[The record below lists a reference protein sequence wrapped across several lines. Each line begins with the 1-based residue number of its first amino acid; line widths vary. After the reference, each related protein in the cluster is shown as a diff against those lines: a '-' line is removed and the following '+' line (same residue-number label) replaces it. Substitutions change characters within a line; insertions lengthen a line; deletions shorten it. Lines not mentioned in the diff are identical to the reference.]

1 MNRQWT
7 RPWRTLRGRFALGC
21 VAVILA
27 ATVAFAA
34 VAVSLVRAQTL
45 RSERNLLDHQA
56 RAVATLVSEQ
66 AEQGITEGVLRLS
79 KPKNLEEL
87 AGSGTQ
93 LYYKGLPLDP
103 GAAKPTGGLPRTD
116 VPIDPV
122 ALERDGVV
130 HVDLVPPGADGSI
143 PASAAPVRIGGVN
156 GTIIGAVVLA
166 RPGGA
171 SAVGWTDFAW
181 RVLAA
186 AAAGLVLA
194 IVVALFLARRVSRPL
209 RDLEQAAERV
219 AGGDLSTKL
228 EPGGAEDLERLA
240 RAFNGMVARLAERDE
255 MARDFL
261 MKVTH
266 DLRTPL
272 TAIRGHALALAD
284 GVVPEDQVG
293 RSLDAIQA
301 EANRL
306 DGLVADLL
314 DLAKMEAHR
323 FSLNLA
329 ELRPAELLEQAF
341 DAFGSEAARRDLTYE
356 RRLEPLPTVVT
367 DGARVRQI
375 VGNLLDNALRWTPAG
390 GTVRLEARARGHG
403 LEVVVADT
411 GPGIPEA
418 DQEAVFEPFR
428 WEPTPDGRVGTGL
441 GLTIARQL
449 ARALG
454 GDLTVESRQ
463 GAGSRF
469 RLTLPTRAAEPTAAL
484 VG

>member
-1 MNRQWT
+1 VSRQWT

-21 VAVILA
+21 VVVIMA
-27 ATVAFAA
+27 ATVGFAA
-34 VAVSLVRAQTL
+34 VAVSLVRIQTL
-45 RSERNLLDHQA
+45 RAERNLLDDQA
-56 RAVATLVSEQ
+56 MAVATIVSDQ
-66 AEQGITEGVLRLS
+66 AEQGIANGVLRLS
-79 KPKNLEEL
+79 KPKNLEAF
-87 AGSGTQ
+87 AGRGTQ
-93 LYYKGLPLDP
+93 IYYKGLPLDP

-116 VPIDPV
+116 VAIDPV

-130 HVDLVPPGADGSI
+130 RVELIPPGASEPT
-143 PASAAPVRIGGVN
+143 PASAAPVRIGGKA
-156 GTIIGAVVLA
+156 GQIIGAVVLA

-171 SAVGWTDFAW
+171 SAIGWRDFTS

-194 IVVALFLARRVSRPL
+194 VLVALLLAGRVSRPL
-209 RDLEQAAERV
+209 RELEKAAERV

-228 EPGGAEDLERLA
+228 EPSGAEDLERLA
-240 RAFNGMVARLAERDE
+240 LAFNGMVERLAERDE

-272 TAIRGHALALAD
+272 TAIRGHASALSD
-284 GVVPEDQVG
+284 GIVPEDQVP
-293 RSLDAIQA
+293 RSLDAIEA
-301 EANRL
+301 EAARL

-329 ELRPAELLEQAF
+329 ELRPDELLEQAF
-341 DAFGSEAARRDLTYE
+341 DAFGSEAARRDLRYE

-390 GTVRLEARARGHG
+390 GTVRLEARERAGG

-411 GPGIPEA
+411 GPGIAEA
-418 DQEAVFEPFR
+418 DHEAVFEPFR
-428 WEPTPDGRVGTGL
+428 WEPTPDGRAGTGL

-454 GDLTVESRQ
+454 GDLTVESRE

-469 RLTLPTRAAEPTAAL
+469 RLTLPARTTEPTPAL